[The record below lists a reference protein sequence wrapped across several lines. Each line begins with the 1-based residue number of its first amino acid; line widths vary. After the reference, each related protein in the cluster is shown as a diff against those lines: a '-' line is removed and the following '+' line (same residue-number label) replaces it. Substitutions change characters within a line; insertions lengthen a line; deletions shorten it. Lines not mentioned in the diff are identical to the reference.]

1 MPVAENCITSLPSY
15 TANGNV
21 FLLSTFCCLLNI
33 SCYFSLFSQEKIRS
47 LRTWLLA
54 SWAAHE
60 CIPVQEHWN
69 WRPNKSI
76 HFFSCLHYC
85 TIIPLLNVSIH
96 KYLNKRVYFWLR
108 VLLHEYVSWF
118 VFVFFFFYVRV
129 MHLEPQRGGERC
141 LGKCWG
147 CAIAFSAS
155 PV

>member
-76 HFFSCLHYC
+76 YFFSCLHYC
-85 TIIPLLNVSIH
+85 TISPLSYVSIH
-96 KYLNKRVYFWLR
+96 KYLNKRVYFWLH

-118 VFVFFFFYVRV
+118 VLVFFFFMSVWCTWNHREEGSGASV
-129 MHLEPQRGGERC
+129 SVEV
-141 LGKCWG
+141 
-147 CAIAFSAS
+147 CAIAFSVS
-155 PV
+155 PI